1 MPRSGCSVLHGGSP
15 KEKKKKKNWE
25 KKNFFTG
32 AFKEFFYTEQ
42 FSKMQIFL
50 QGIFQEFVNRFGT
63 TYLKNGFL

>member
-1 MPRSGCSVLHGGSP
+1 MPRSGCSVLHGVNP
-15 KEKKKKKNWE
+15 NEKKKKKNWK
-25 KKNFFTG
+25 KKNSFTG

-50 QGIFQEFVNRFGT
+50 QGIFQEFVNRFEI